1 MQPQRSVRNS
11 FSSLGRLENAWAAGL
26 DDSDPGQGLT
36 RLREV
41 LRRFEERPEET
52 ASLWPPFQESLLDA
66 RFLPLLT
73 EADLDRLRDLGEQM
87 AGTGRT
93 GLHGS
98 WIQLAHALAARGA
111 PGDRRRA
118 TDLLTRLYHAALATD
133 EARFDAAA
141 TLARWGADDDAHFD
155 VYARLLGGQAPVPQ
169 DVFDHVGHVLTA
181 GFADPRDGALT
192 RVSRAAG
199 LARRLSAS
207 CPGVPGV
214 DRALGYGE
222 LLLHDR
228 PGPAAHHFESAV
240 RADPGDTS
248 ALHGLL
254 AARLRAGQY
263 ARAIGAVAGR
273 EGALTARAA
282 QLLELCRMLAWLE
295 EVPLGVSD
303 QVPRPLDSVRIT
315 AIESGPD
322 TGLWQRYALGR
333 TYLLE
338 GDQNRAR
345 EHLVPVSDALPDR
358 ADLAYHAAWAQLLA
372 GDRDGAA
379 DRCAERLDAE
389 RSDAERADRSLNR
402 ALACLLTDADPDR
415 KRQPPQPQNPQPQN
429 PQP

>member
-1 MQPQRSVRNS
+1 
-11 FSSLGRLENAWAAGL
+11 
-26 DDSDPGQGLT
+26 
-36 RLREV
+36 
-41 LRRFEERPEET
+41 
-52 ASLWPPFQESLLDA
+52 
-66 RFLPLLT
+66 
-73 EADLDRLRDLGEQM
+73 
-87 AGTGRT
+87 
-93 GLHGS
+93 
-98 WIQLAHALAARGA
+98 
-111 PGDRRRA
+111 
-118 TDLLTRLYHAALATD
+118 
-133 EARFDAAA
+133 
-141 TLARWGADDDAHFD
+141 
-155 VYARLLGGQAPVPQ
+155 
-169 DVFDHVGHVLTA
+169 
-181 GFADPRDGALT
+181 
-192 RVSRAAG
+192 
-199 LARRLSAS
+199 
-207 CPGVPGV
+207 
-214 DRALGYGE
+214 
-222 LLLHDR
+222 
-228 PGPAAHHFESAV
+228 
-240 RADPGDTS
+240 
-248 ALHGLL
+248 
-254 AARLRAGQY
+254 
-263 ARAIGAVAGR
+263 
-273 EGALTARAA
+273 
-282 QLLELCRMLAWLE
+282 MLAWLE